1 VPACGEVPGEGPGSF
16 DGLAAEPAATAA
28 GNSQLLTTLATA
40 VGDAGLAETLNG
52 EGPFTV
58 FAPANS
64 AFGKLPA
71 ADLDALLADPE
82 TLTDVL
88 TYHVVAGEQ
97 TADEL
102 IEAGS
107 VETVEGQSLTIVES
121 GDSFTVDGAKVLC
134 GNIPVAN
141 GVVYVIDEVLL
152 PDSVATPTS
161 GPVGPLCQAIP
172 ADAVAS
178 LADQPVGTAASNV
191 EQLTTLTTAVEAA
204 WARRHAEGQPLHRVR
219 AGRGRVRRGSR
230 RHAER
235 PAGGLQALSDV
246 LTYHVVAGAQSADE
260 LVTAGQVET
269 VQGGELEID
278 KDGQSF
284 TVNGADVLCG
294 PITVANGTVYLID
307 SVLYRPRPER
317 GTPDPRFGNSAT
329 TVVRSDSGEAQGCSR
344 TSQGGSPRSSRPW
357 ATSAWPSWS
366 PSRTSSRR
374 SPRRSSSP
382 SPASSPVTGRRPS
395 RG

>member
-1 VPACGEVPGEGPGSF
+1 MRTSRSRLALVAMALTMALAGAACSDDETAAPTDSVSDAPSGPACGAVPGEGPGSF

-141 GVVYVIDEVLL
+141 GVVYVIVEVLL

-204 WARRHAEGQPLHRVR
+204 GLGGTLNGDGPFIVFAPVEDAFAAV
-219 AGRGRVRRGSR
+219 
-230 RHAER
+230 
-235 PAGGLQALSDV
+235 PADTLSGLLEDSEALSDV

-307 SVLYRPRPER
+307 SVL
-317 GTPDPRFGNSAT
+317 
-329 TVVRSDSGEAQGCSR
+329 
-344 TSQGGSPRSSRPW
+344 SPT
-357 ATSAWPSWS
+357 A
-366 PSRTSSRR
+366 
-374 SPRRSSSP
+374 
-382 SPASSPVTGRRPS
+382 
-395 RG
+395 